1 MIDHCECKDRPAERD
16 LGDTIEAYALPAIA
30 GAILGLL
37 LGLAVDTPARRARG
51 EQLAECQRV
60 SAAQDR
66 VILAAS
72 AQLDDATPL
81 CAALADLQPVERSAR
96 GQRGTR

>member
-1 MIDHCECKDRPAERD
+1 MSCDCKDCPASRRD
-16 LGDTIEAYALPAIA
+16 IGDRIEELALPAIA

-37 LGLAVDTPARRARG
+37 LGLAAETPARRARA

-72 AQLDDATPL
+72 DQLDDALPL
-81 CAALADLQPVERSAR
+81 CSALADLAPARRVR
-96 GQRGTR
+96 GQR

>member
-1 MIDHCECKDRPAERD
+1 MSACDCKDCPADRD
-16 LGDTIEAYALPAIA
+16 LGDRIEAFALPAIA

-37 LGLAVDTPARRARG
+37 LGLTVDTPARQARV

-72 AQLDDATPL
+72 DQLDDALPL
-81 CAALADLQPVERSAR
+81 CAALADLAPAR
-96 GQRGTR
+96 LRGVR

>member
-1 MIDHCECKDRPAERD
+1 MSAGRCDCRDCPADRRD
-16 LGDTIEAYALPAIA
+16 LGDVIEAHALPAIA

-37 LGLAVDTPARRARG
+37 LGLAIETPARQARA

-72 AQLDDATPL
+72 AQLDDALPL
-81 CAALADLQPVERSAR
+81 CSALADLQPVAR
-96 GQRGTR
+96 RGRGLR